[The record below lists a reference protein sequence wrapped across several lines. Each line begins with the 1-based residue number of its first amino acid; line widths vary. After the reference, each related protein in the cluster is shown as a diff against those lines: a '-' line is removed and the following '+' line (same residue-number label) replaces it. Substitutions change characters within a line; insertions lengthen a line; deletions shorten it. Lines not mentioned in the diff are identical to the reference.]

1 MSMDDPKST
10 NVAVADTDM
19 SEATADDREL
29 ALGLFCCCSN
39 NSFMSNKIRHMFSV
53 LCCTCTI
60 FI

>member
-19 SEATADDREL
+19 SEAPADDREL

-39 NSFMSNKIRHMFSV
+39 NSFMNSKIWHMFFSF
-53 LCCTCTI
+53 C
-60 FI
+60 